1 MSLWVVW
8 PYSKSFWYHSSFYS
22 GKMFTPE
29 HLNHFQSGFTL
40 IPMMWTIKNKFDADP
55 FNLDQ
60 KAVKPGGNESQ
71 KTRNK
76 KQNGLA
82 HSRFIVYVTPK
93 QKKTFLDSRI
103 MFLAE
108 NVQNSQSTIYLQSHG
123 CVHGLQNEMSLFD
136 DLLLTVCVIP
146 K

>member
-1 MSLWVVW
+1 
-8 PYSKSFWYHSSFYS
+8 
-22 GKMFTPE
+22 MFTPE

-60 KAVKPGGNESQ
+60 KAVMPGANESQ

-76 KQNGLA
+76 KQNALA
-82 HSRFIVYVTPK
+82 HSQFIICVTPK
-93 QKKTFLDSRI
+93 QKKNIPSFENHVFSRKCAKQPI
-103 MFLAE
+103 NNLSPVTWLCTWLA
-108 NVQNSQSTIYLQSHG
+108 
-123 CVHGLQNEMSLFD
+123 
-136 DLLLTVCVIP
+136 